1 MQKSAKNCRKPPGL
15 FKNQRYTT
23 YPFRPPYGEYN
34 ERLLKLAAEAGYP
47 YTVLWTVDSHDWAEE
62 IRGQKVTADYL
73 VERVLKHAAPN
84 GIILMHLGGYQTVE
98 ALPRIIEGVRA
109 QGYRLVTVNEML
121 PPAAAEG
128 TNIYTVQQ
136 GDTLYAIARRYNVT
150 VEELIKANNL

>member
-1 MQKSAKNCRKPPGL
+1 AHQP
-15 FKNQRYTT
+15 
-23 YPFRPPYGEYN
+23 
-34 ERLLKLAAEAGYP
+34 
-47 YTVLWTVDSHDWAEE
+47 
-62 IRGQKVTADYL
+62 
-73 VERVLKHAAPN
+73 VE
-84 GIILMHLGGYQTVE
+84 G
-98 ALPRIIEGVRA
+98 LPRIIEGVRA